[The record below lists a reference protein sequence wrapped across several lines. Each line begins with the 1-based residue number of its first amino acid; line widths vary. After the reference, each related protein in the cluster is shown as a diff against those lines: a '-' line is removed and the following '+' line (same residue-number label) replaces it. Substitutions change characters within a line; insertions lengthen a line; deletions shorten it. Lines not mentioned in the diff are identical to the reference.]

1 MRLEID
7 LREYSTTT
15 TPQYIEEV
23 DALTLNFQEL
33 SNEIDEFNK
42 EIEWKEMWTLEDAR
56 DRLFNNWRLIV
67 FRPGDK
73 IKGWYWL
80 DNTKEPRNIYVN
92 KHYRGLG
99 IARDMQFK
107 LLNICKD
114 LKMDRVECSIDD
126 WNLKSVKSF
135 KSTRWSEVSYK

>member
-7 LREYSTTT
+7 LREYSITT

-33 SNEIDEFNK
+33 SNEIDEFNR
-42 EIEWKEMWTLEDAR
+42 EIEWKEMWTIEDAR
-56 DRLFNNWRLIV
+56 DRLLSGWKLVIYK
-67 FRPGDK
+67 PGDR
-73 IKGWYWL
+73 IRGWYWL
-80 DNTKEPRNIYVN
+80 DNTNEPRNLYVN
-92 KHYRGLG
+92 KGYRGLG

-126 WNLKSVKSF
+126 WNLKSVKSLN
-135 KSTRWSEVSYK
+135 STGWSEVS

>member
-56 DRLFNNWRLIV
+56 DRLLSGWKLIIYK
-67 FRPGDK
+67 PGDR
-73 IKGWYWL
+73 IRGWCWL
-80 DNTKEPRNIYVN
+80 DSINNLRNIYVN
-92 KHYRGLG
+92 KHYRGIG
-99 IARDMQFK
+99 IAREMQFK
-107 LLNICKD
+107 LLNICKS
-114 LKMDRVECSIDD
+114 LGIEKIECSIDD
-126 WNLKSVKSF
+126 WNLISIKSF
-135 KSTRWSEVSYK
+135 KSTGWSEVS